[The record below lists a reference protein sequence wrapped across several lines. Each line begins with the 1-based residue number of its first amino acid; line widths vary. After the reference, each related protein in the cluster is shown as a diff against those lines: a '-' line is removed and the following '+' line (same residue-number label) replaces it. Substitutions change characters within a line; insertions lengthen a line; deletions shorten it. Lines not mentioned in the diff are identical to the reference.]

1 MTQEPGQ
8 PDTSTAPAPPSPGSD
23 PPRDPARAAT
33 GFVVKLV
40 ILTLLVGFGES
51 YLHQIGWGESFQVFV
66 AKMGAALARI
76 FDSDIVRQGREIDT
90 DGPPLIVTLECTAL
104 FATGLF
110 CAAVVAY
117 PCSWRARL
125 FGILI
130 GIFGVGVVNVVRIT
144 GLVIIAH
151 WIPEMFHFAHLVL
164 MQGFLISC
172 VAPLWLAWAV
182 LFTRGSRRAA
192 SSTGEQ

>member
-1 MTQEPGQ
+1 MNKEPGQ
-8 PDTSTAPAPPSPGSD
+8 TDSPTAPAPPPSGSPPSH
-23 PPRDPARAAT
+23 DPARAAT

-66 AKMGAALARI
+66 AKMGAGLARI
-76 FDSDIVRQGREIDT
+76 FDSDIVREGREIDT
-90 DGPPLIVTLECTAL
+90 DGPPLLVTLECTAL

-110 CAAVVAY
+110 CAAVIAY

-125 FGILI
+125 FGIFV
-130 GIFGVGVVNVVRIT
+130 GIFGVAIVNVLRIT

-182 LFTRGSRRAA
+182 LTTRRSRRGAPPA
-192 SSTGEQ
+192 REQ